1 MDLLGSSFVF
11 VFLQYYA
18 ESHALIY
25 IVDSSDRDRI
35 PDSKE
40 AFGMHFLFYIF
51 CAFSHGDLLFKL
63 VMHAKMS
70 FIKIFLTT
78 VTFRLAA
85 DFLLPHFLKC
95 RLHCVQGTVSQELK

>member
-1 MDLLGSSFVF
+1 MPCICIQRQKMKFSVSKYPCILNVEIKWKWIAHYLVILISGFVN

-40 AFGMHFLFYIF
+40 AFGMHF
-51 CAFSHGDLLFKL
+51 
-63 VMHAKMS
+63 
-70 FIKIFLTT
+70 
-78 VTFRLAA
+78 
-85 DFLLPHFLKC
+85 
-95 RLHCVQGTVSQELK
+95 VQFHM